1 MIVTGSLFL
10 PEIIASSGWRAQFF
24 FGDFTILLVIS
35 SQSIAR
41 CGGSDGKPAATQP
54 KALSQTGGA
63 AMIRGLLVLVGSVV
77 FASMVANGQMV
88 SNSAIQ
94 NDPAK
99 EALCAKR
106 AKVKPVPFLIDQN
119 YVNSARAAHQ
129 DATFIAEDGTIP
141 ELIECRI
148 NETTGLFELDSQSS
162 EQSKYWHLVRPE
174 QFAPGIHLAAGQLQA
189 DDVCFKAA
197 REKVNQEGF
206 DHSFGYTTDVNEIT
220 LNVAPWYQPGAKVAG
235 MKAERYDIAVAGK
248 LFYKSSGPDL
258 TAFRVS
264 CLLSPKLEV
273 KAVQASEENVDRA
286 LKMETRFEA
295 PFRK

>member
-1 MIVTGSLFL
+1 
-10 PEIIASSGWRAQFF
+10 
-24 FGDFTILLVIS
+24 
-35 SQSIAR
+35 
-41 CGGSDGKPAATQP
+41 
-54 KALSQTGGA
+54 
-63 AMIRGLLVLVGSVV
+63 MIRGLFVFAGLMV

-106 AKVKPVPFLIDQN
+106 AKVKPVSFLIDQN
-119 YVNSARAAHQ
+119 YVNRTRAAHP
-129 DATFIAEDGTIP
+129 DTAFIAKDGIIP
-141 ELIECRI
+141 ELLECRV
-148 NETTGLFELDSQSS
+148 NERTGVYELDSLGSV
-162 EQSKYWHLVRPE
+162 ENPYWHLVRPE
-174 QFAPGIHLAAGQLQA
+174 QFSPGIHTAAGQLKA

-197 REKVNQEGF
+197 REKVNREEF

-220 LNVAPWYQPGAKVAG
+220 LEVAPWYQPGVKVAG
-235 MKAERYDIAVAGK
+235 VKAERYDIAVVGK

-264 CLLSPKLEV
+264 CLLSPTLEV
-273 KAVQASEENVDRA
+273 KAVQASEENADRA

-295 PFRK
+295 PFRN

>member
-1 MIVTGSLFL
+1 
-10 PEIIASSGWRAQFF
+10 
-24 FGDFTILLVIS
+24 
-35 SQSIAR
+35 
-41 CGGSDGKPAATQP
+41 
-54 KALSQTGGA
+54 
-63 AMIRGLLVLVGSVV
+63 MIRGLLGFAGSMV
-77 FASMVANGQMV
+77 FASMIANGQMV

-106 AKVKPVPFLIDQN
+106 AQVRQPVPFLIDQN
-119 YVNSARAAHQ
+119 YVNLTRAAHP
-129 DATFIAEDGTIP
+129 DTTFIAEDGIIP
-141 ELIECRI
+141 ELIECRV
-148 NETTGLFELDSQSS
+148 NETTGVYELDSMSS
-162 EQSKYWHLVRPE
+162 EVNPFWHLVRPE
-174 QFAPGIHLAAGQLQA
+174 QFSPGIHTAGGQVQA

-197 REKVNQEGF
+197 REKVNREQF

-220 LNVAPWYQPGAKVAG
+220 LNVAPWYRPGVEIAG
-235 MKAERYDIAVAGK
+235 MKAERYDISVVGK

-264 CLLSPKLEV
+264 CLLSPTLEV
-273 KAVQASEENVDRA
+273 KAVQANEESADRE

>member
-1 MIVTGSLFL
+1 
-10 PEIIASSGWRAQFF
+10 
-24 FGDFTILLVIS
+24 
-35 SQSIAR
+35 
-41 CGGSDGKPAATQP
+41 
-54 KALSQTGGA
+54 
-63 AMIRGLLVLVGSVV
+63 MIRGLLVFLVFAGSRV

-119 YVNSARAAHQ
+119 YVNSTRAAHP
-129 DATFIAEDGTIP
+129 DTTFIAEDGIIP
-141 ELIECRI
+141 ELIECRAD
-148 NETTGLFELDSQSS
+148 EQTGVYEAVSLGSREYRFWS
-162 EQSKYWHLVRPE
+162 LVRPQ
-174 QFAPGIHLAAGQLQA
+174 QFAPGIHTAAGQVQA

-197 REKVNQEGF
+197 REKVNRQDF

-220 LNVAPWYQPGAKVAG
+220 LNVAPWYLPGVKVAG
-235 MKAERYDIAVAGK
+235 MKAERYDIAVVGK

-258 TAFRVS
+258 TAFRAT
-264 CLLSPKLEV
+264 CLLSPALEV
-273 KAVQASEENVDRA
+273 KAVQANEENADRA